1 MENCC
6 RSMWSNSHRAAMDI
20 LTKLKTHFKEE
31 KIYEA

>member
-6 RSMWSNSHRAAMDI
+6 RNMWSNSYCAVMDI

>member
-6 RSMWSNSHRAAMDI
+6 RNMWSNSHRAVMDI